1 MQNVLELML
10 YSYAFMVSGL
20 FVPVLGAF
28 ILEEKPSHRWV
39 CFFWR
44 TILLIITENKLPL
57 GIKLENL
64 DANLYGISISLL
76 LFVTISIYHNN
87 KRKRQNG
94 IQNN

>member
-20 FVPVLGAF
+20 FVPVLGALF
-28 ILEEKPSHRWV
+28 WKKSHPIMGMLFLEDN
-39 CFFWR
+39 F
-44 TILLIITENKLPL
+44 TDITENKLPL

-76 LFVTISIYHNN
+76 LFVISIYHNN